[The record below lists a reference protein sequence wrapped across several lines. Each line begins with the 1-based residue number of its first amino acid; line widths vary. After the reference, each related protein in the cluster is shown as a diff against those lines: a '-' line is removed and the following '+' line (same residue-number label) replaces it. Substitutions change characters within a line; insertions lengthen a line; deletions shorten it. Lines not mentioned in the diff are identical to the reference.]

1 MHIHSQIQ
9 NNPRRCREES
19 LKTFRFILTKLTCKI
34 KISGAQFSEITLG
47 WKAHAYRDTQQILYQ
62 NTMFE
67 HTTPINKNERN

>member
-9 NNPRRCREES
+9 NNPRRWRKES
-19 LKTFRFILTKLTCKI
+19 LKTFMFMLTKITGKI

-47 WKAHAYRDTQQILYQ
+47 WKAHAHRGTQQMLYE

-67 HTTPINKNERN
+67 HTTSINQNERN